1 MGMKVYSR
9 KKLQTMF
16 IVSAVLDIIQIIA
29 MMIMLGG
36 LSAFG
41 ESVFVAFFVFVGG
54 IVLLPLVYMS
64 LLLNWK
70 KILIGMIAPIPIIS
84 FMKQWYIN
92 GIVYAVKALIVIIKK
107 KDRLVICDG
116 KAVIDGV
123 IENEDEEEEE
133 NV

>member
-1 MGMKVYSR
+1 
-9 KKLQTMF
+9 MF
-16 IVSAVLDIIQIIA
+16 IVSAVLDIVQIVA

-36 LSAFG
+36 FSAFG
-41 ESVFVAFFVFVGG
+41 DNVFVALLVFVGG
-54 IVLLPLVYMS
+54 VVLLPLVYMS

-92 GIVYAVKALIVIIKK
+92 GIIYAVKALIVVIKK

-116 KAVIDGV
+116 KAVIDGI
-123 IENEDEEEEE
+123 IEYDEEEQVEE
-133 NV
+133 NA